1 MRRFYATPD
10 SFSDGQ
16 VTLGVE
22 ETRHLRDVLR
32 LRSGDS
38 ISVFDGAG
46 KEYLCRL
53 AEIRKKTSVG
63 VIEGP
68 ISTLSPESQLRLTL
82 AAAILKG
89 DKFDLVIQ
97 KAVELGISRLVPL
110 QTIRCEA
117 RITNSPKRL
126 ERWRRITLEAT
137 KQSGRATLMEVLDAK
152 TMDEIFSLSP
162 SDHTILF
169 SERNGGPISVITS
182 ADRMTAIVGPEGG
195 WDDSELDAAT
205 SAKIPIITLG
215 GRILRAETA
224 AIAVSA
230 ILQNRFGD
238 LN

>member
-1 MRRFYATPD
+1 MRRFYATPE
-10 SFSDGQ
+10 SFSNGQ
-16 VTLGVE
+16 VTLGPE

-32 LRSGDS
+32 LRFGDG

-46 KEYLCRL
+46 KEYSCRVK
-53 AEIRKKTSVG
+53 EIGKKTSVG
-63 VIEGP
+63 VIVEP
-68 ISTLSPESQLRLTL
+68 ISPLSPESPLRLTL

-97 KAVELGISRLVPL
+97 KAVELGVSRLVPL
-110 QTIRCEA
+110 QTIRSEA
-117 RITNSPKRL
+117 RIKDGSKRL

-137 KQSGRATLMEVLDAK
+137 KQSGRATLMDVRTPISFEAVLTLSDAGNAA
-152 TMDEIFSLSP
+152 
-162 SDHTILF
+162 LF
-169 SERNGGPISVITS
+169 SERNGVSLSSFAPG
-182 ADRMTAIVGPEGG
+182 DKMTAIVGPEGG
-195 WDDSELDAAT
+195 WDDSEINAAV
-205 SAKIPIITLG
+205 SAGIPIITLG